1 MSEIVSGD
9 AIAGMAAARS
19 DPRAVV
25 VELSRSRYADAD
37 CVLFGGSAA
46 RGTYNDSSDIDLV
59 VLFARLPNSRRE
71 TFVKDGWSID
81 AQLHDGETLNYVL
94 IGDARLGSAILASFV
109 IGTIPI
115 PGETPLQQRI
125 MKLANSIV
133 DAGPPKADLS
143 GSRYLIYNMLNDL
156 PHLKDQH
163 ELIAT
168 ASELYKLLALHVFRQ
183 EERWLD
189 SRKMIPRVLREI
201 DEQLELDFYE
211 AFQPCFVAHDPS
223 KVIALA
229 TRLIPD
235 LSEAAKFEWTYP
247 SQHRLK
253 LK

>member
-1 MSEIVSGD
+1 MSEIAIGD
-9 AIAGMAAARS
+9 AIADKAAKRS
-19 DPRAVV
+19 DPWVV
-25 VELSRSRYADAD
+25 VGELASSRYADAD
-37 CVLFGGSAA
+37 CLLFGGSAA

-59 VLFARLPNSRRE
+59 VLFSRLPNSRRE

-81 AQLHDGETLNYVL
+81 AQLHDAETLNYVL
-94 IGDARLGSAILASFV
+94 TGDARLGSAILANF
-109 IGTIPI
+109 ILATKPI
-115 PGETPLQQRI
+115 PGETPLQKKI
-125 MKLANSIV
+125 MKLASSIV
-133 DAGPPKADLS
+133 DAGPPKADLT

-183 EERWLD
+183 EGRWLD

-201 DEQLELDFYE
+201 DEQLELDFYA
-211 AFQPCFVAHDPS
+211 AFQACFVAHDPS
-223 KVIALA
+223 EVITLA
-229 TRLIPD
+229 TRLVPD

-247 SQHRLK
+247 SHHRLK